1 AWLDSKTVLSDASL
15 DDATSLGDIQWSGVG
30 ASRRHVLQWL
40 WHLDQ
45 PRAPGGDPPGTYQR
59 WIQAIG
65 HRGGGSML
73 GDDHRMAAENIERA
87 LSDLGDPATKSYIGR
102 TVIESY
108 WGAAFHWI
116 AYGCDRKHGKH
127 KENHSKLVSFLRD
140 LGEGAVSNLWDNREK
155 SRSGGW

>member
-1 AWLDSKTVLSDASL
+1 
-15 DDATSLGDIQWSGVG
+15 
-30 ASRRHVLQWL
+30 
-40 WHLDQ
+40 
-45 PRAPGGDPPGTYQR
+45 
-59 WIQAIG
+59 
-65 HRGGGSML
+65 
-73 GDDHRMAAENIERA
+73 
-87 LSDLGDPATKSYIGR
+87 DLGDPATKSYIGR

-155 SRSGGW
+155 SRSGGWYGHQTARPDVLEAQGYWQDIRIWALS